1 VSWTHDTV
9 KFLSRGPPCD
19 TQFAGSWI
27 ARKATANMPDPVWP
41 RKVPYVEAGIS
52 RAHSTATQ
60 QRPERARYETSL
72 DAAGRE
78 TSLDAQSANTSRASN
93 KEAGTGHHT
102 SELDAAASRKRP
114 PGRPRKTPQGDLL
127 GPLPPASHPG
137 AQTKNRRGASGA
149 HHTRRLYR
157 GRRDAAADEV
167 MIDME
172 LDLRGDETEEL
183 GFDQMDVVGNSARD
197 CSPQTRFFQPDKGA
211 TASCRADLQAAA
223 YESPEQR
230 RTSTPGEEA
239 LAGMEVS
246 VDPADNL
253 AFSDEPTAAEGSLGA
268 MNSVGRDITP
278 DRPPK
283 RPPGRPRKTPVS
295 EADPAGAEMSENLCG
310 ATAAVGLVRTA
321 GRPRESSSLEV
332 GTAQA
337 EDTERRAGG
346 AAAFGVKRPP
356 GRPRKT
362 LVMEADTG
370 KAEVVENLHGATADV
385 GKRRTAGRP
394 PKSLALEADTEV
406 VDLSE
411 SLHAANASAGL
422 KRPRGRPPKHAALM
436 AETGEAEVDASLQ
449 DATAAVGVKRRPG
462 RPPKHAIMEAG
473 AGEAEVVE
481 GTCGTT
487 AAVEVRGTPGRP
499 ERCSATEA
507 DKEEAQEIVQ
517 LHDATAAV
525 GVKRP
530 RGRPPK
536 HAPGAKTRGG
546 PRKLVSVM
554 DICAEDAEVVEGL
567 RGSTATAGEKRPRG
581 RPRVNPNFEVPAS
594 DLDLDRTGV
603 PGRVRRGRELPV
615 PAPTRSMASECREVT
630 VDLLQLGHQE
640 RVAAEKSAR
649 GGEMDDVQI
658 SETEEEAEPPADGA
672 EEVVLERWKR
682 PPGRPRKK
690 SHFEMRAVDA
700 AELAR
705 PSCGDPLQEDAEP
718 RSRGQPARR
727 SARGRDSASECPEV
741 TLDLDLMVWGH
752 VQETGVLDKAPR
764 SGEVQEEHVTSES
777 REGEERKR
785 QDDQISPGRATPEAP
800 AEETPASEEEEGDG
814 ASLESVP
821 VTVEEV
827 PAGIDWLDIAV
838 DEVRGSIEGLS
849 SAVDKIHRSVDG
861 GKIPVCEAHDAI
873 EGVWSALEEGH
884 DGVEGVEGAIGEA
897 SGGVEEARMAV
908 DEVHDSIEGAQVN
921 ADGAALGERPESRDS
936 GSLCLETQQ
945 GLPERQSQLEG
956 AVGGEAIGEDME
968 RSTRHEGS
976 LDEDGV
982 PRPVLHPGAV
992 VPTNGAG
999 SWAENTW
1006 PGGCNW
1012 VEHTRLGGGSSAQ
1025 KGQVGDGFSSN
1036 PEKRPR
1042 GRPRKAADT
1051 CPAVDADDGAAR
1063 DEEGSAQEGLDAV
1076 AGTDADEE
1084 AAEPETEGADTSL
1097 AVEEELQ
1104 VDGFSSNPE
1113 KRPRGRPRKV
1123 QTPIGTEQQRPRGRP
1138 RKTPRIEIDTGNA
1151 DMAVKGQEH
1160 RTEIPP
1166 QSCLAEG
1173 FGVEVG
1179 VARDLGP
1186 AVEGESPMQ
1195 QGAGLFAGA
1204 AVEAEAPAQAARV
1217 ARTGI
1222 VVKAD
1227 ALAQTGGEA
1236 DDGAARDEEGSAQE
1250 GLDAVAGTDADEEAA
1265 EPQTE
1270 GADTS
1275 PAVEKELQVQA
1286 GEAVVTSAAVEEE
1299 LQVQA
1304 GEAVVTSAAVEEE
1317 LPAQAAADTEAVAHA
1332 NAGTVMGVAAD
1343 TDDVAHA
1350 AQGAVVVAAVNTDD
1364 VAHAAQ
1370 GAVVV
1375 AAVNT
1380 DDVAHA
1386 AEGRVIGAVAHT
1398 ETVAHAA
1405 ADAVVGAAADTEAVA
1420 QASAA
1425 ESDSSLAME
1434 IEQELEKDMEIA
1446 MAAYSN
1452 EGREG
1457 EDTRDEHND
1466 ATDDDNGGASNNDRG
1481 NSVHAY
1487 FSPGAV
1493 VGAAAVTE
1501 AVAQVAESTVSGAAA
1516 ETEAVAHAPAGAVM
1530 GAAADTEAV
1539 AQAAAQAVIGTLAD
1553 GTVEADPLAQEADVT
1568 GTGGHVEIVDLTEE
1582 AEEIV
1587 TGTAPID
1594 EAPAQVVAA
1603 AMTSPAVG
1611 AGTLPPAVAGSA
1623 VEVEALPRVSAGST
1637 AGAATDAESPL
1648 HVAAVAVTEEAATAK
1663 FQRATTSGV
1672 VTATVAPGAESQNLK
1687 LMARS
1692 IASHGGECR
1701 RRGEADR
1708 EVTAATRRDGAA
1720 ALSKQSA
1727 RDVLQS
1733 PAHGQ
1738 ALAGREATDTARV
1751 AAQSQSSPAAAQVS
1765 FVIPKKRGARAMS
1778 ASREM
1783 LSRSHEALASLKR
1796 LAAGRQQASPT
1807 GAAGS
1812 AKAPAA
1818 CQATAGQQV
1827 GAASETG
1834 HEAVFAST
1842 SAHRAELRRAASMPN
1857 SEAAAAAERQMEAAA
1872 QPQASGLD
1880 WRCDDGSLMLASPS
1894 AARNLDRRRHV
1905 GTIAEQKQSGG
1916 SEATHHGEPAGV
1928 TSSLGDEGNAE
1939 GGRWNGLID
1948 VVEQLEGTR
1957 DGAPDGMAA
1966 SSPPRL
1972 RGEPQDPQKEETVWG
1987 ELSTRWRELNET
1999 GPRGGG
2005 SSASDASEAGAD
2017 PRDEV
2022 GEAAKQDVRGL
2033 GRPPKHRAYRG
2044 VSWAGQTKKWAAQIQ
2059 RGRKFMLGYFETQA
2073 EAALAYDIAACQFD
2087 GENARTNFPGSASAA
2102 LSQDAEA
2109 ALQKILELNG
2119 IRDDDSEPA
2128 ARSVSPGEL
2137 EGKGRYPLRTTNSRS
2152 GRLRSQTH
2160 EQEELEEEQASFP
2173 VKWRA
2178 CRPRSTVRVKTAD
2191 QAAQTEEVSGDAVLE
2206 QVARALSLQSEGEPV
2221 AGAGAAASTP
2231 ATGSAMG
2238 PNVAAAAEG
2247 MAALGD
2253 EQAAL
2258 SISVRDIASC
2268 CKHLLDKLLP
2278 VARLLDTT
2286 YNRQAMPDGALAALS
2301 GNPDHGAGAPG
2312 NAIERVPDLNEE
2324 VGEEDEEDSL
2334 LRARGLL
2341 RRTVADARERLAL
2354 GRLSL
2359 QGSQRDERETVMT
2372 GTQGARS
2379 GARPAEAEPQGAGA
2393 VPRPAVAGA
2402 QGAGSGPRP
2411 AVAGPQGAGSVLQQ
2425 DEMGLQRARAGPRQV
2440 LTGQQ
2445 GGGSQGRPAVTA
2457 QHGAGSVLWPD
2468 VMRQQ
2473 VVGSVPRPAVT
2484 AQQGGGSVPRPAAA
2498 AQQGWLSA
2506 TAGDDGAAGVGSVP
2520 RPAATAQQ
2528 GCISATAGGAAQH
2541 GGGSVPRPAVAAQQ
2555 RGSVPRPAATAQ
2567 QGLDQ
2572 CHGPV
2577 AAQQGSQQVVG
2588 TVPRP
2593 AATAQ
2598 QGGSVPRPA
2607 VTAQQGGGSVPRP
2620 AATAQQ
2626 GVVSVP
2632 RPAATAQHGVGTVP
2646 RPAVMAQQGGGTV
2659 PRPAVTAQQVVGSVP
2674 RPAATA
2680 QQGGGSVP
2688 RSAVTAQHV
2697 SGSVPRP
2704 AVTAQQGVGSVP
2716 QPTVTA
2722 QQGGGLV
2729 SQMDVTGQRGS
2740 GQEVR
2745 PGRVWIRVG
2754 QQGAGA
2760 VLRPD
2765 VTGQQMPGPGLGQAI
2780 TGHQVTGSEGRPAMP
2795 VCQEAG
2801 SVPHLDMTQQQR
2813 AGSDPWKAM
2822 TGQQGSFVPR
2832 LAMTGQQEHGVETKP
2847 MLLAGQGAGS
2857 EARHGAAAHTPT
2869 TAHRAE
2875 PRRAATMPN
2884 LEAAA
2889 AAERQMEATAQ
2900 PQASGLDWRCND
2912 GSLMLASPSAAR
2924 NLDTRLAMAREQGA
2938 GSALPHPLERLY
2950 VIIPYTVSRV
2960 YAMKEVEL
2968 NA

>member
-1 VSWTHDTV
+1 MSLLAVGVRAVQRARPIQSGHAATPIRNTAA
-9 KFLSRGPPCD
+9 FLKPFRNRR
-19 TQFAGSWI
+19 AVRAA

-41 RKVPYVEAGIS
+41 RKVPYVGAGIP

-60 QRPERARYETSL
+60 QRLERAGYETSL

-102 SELDAAASRKRP
+102 SERDAAASRKRP

-137 AQTKNRRGASGA
+137 AQTKNRRSASGE

-167 MIDME
+167 VIDME
-172 LDLRGDETEEL
+172 LDLRGNETEEL
-183 GFDQMDVVGNSARD
+183 GFDQLGVVRKSARD
-197 CSPQTRFFQPDKGA
+197 CSPQMHFFQPDKGA

-223 YESPEQR
+223 YDSPEQR

-246 VDPADNL
+246 AEPADNL
-253 AFSDEPTAAEGSLGA
+253 AFSDEPTAAEGSRGA
-268 MNSVGRDITP
+268 TNSVGRDRPP

-295 EADPAGAEMSENLCG
+295 EADPAGAEMSENLRG

-752 VQETGVLDKAPR
+752 VQETGIVDKAPR

-827 PAGIDWLDIAV
+827 PAGIDRLDIAV
-838 DEVRGSIEGLS
+838 DEVRGSIEGVS

-861 GKIPVCEAHDAI
+861 GKIPVCEAHDVI

-884 DGVEGVEGAIGEA
+884 GGVEGVEGAIGEA

-956 AVGGEAIGEDME
+956 AVGGEAIGEKME

-1012 VEHTRLGGGSSAQ
+1012 VEHTRLGGGSWAQ

-1036 PEKRPR
+1036 REKRPR
-1042 GRPRKAADT
+1042 GLPWKVADT

-1084 AAEPETEGADTSL
+1084 AAEPETEGADTSP

-1104 VDGFSSNPE
+1104 VDSFSSNPE
-1113 KRPRGRPRKV
+1113 KWPRGCPRKV
-1123 QTPIGTEQQRPRGRP
+1123 QNPIGTEQKRPRGRP

-1166 QSCLAEG
+1166 QSRLAEG

-1186 AVEGESPMQ
+1186 AVEGESPLQ
-1195 QGAGLFAGA
+1195 QGAGLVAGA

-1222 VVKAD
+1222 VVEAD

-1265 EPQTE
+1265 EPETE

-1275 PAVEKELQVQA
+1275 PAVE
-1286 GEAVVTSAAVEEE
+1286 EE
-1299 LQVQA
+1299 LPAQA

-1446 MAAYSN
+1446 MAAYSD

-1457 EDTRDEHND
+1457 EDTRDGHHD
-1466 ATDDDNGGASNNDRG
+1466 ATDDDNGGASNNGRG
-1481 NSVHAY
+1481 NSIPAY

-1501 AVAQVAESTVSGAAA
+1501 AVAQVAESTVSGTAA

-1539 AQAAAQAVIGTLAD
+1539 AQAAAQAVIVTLAD

-1582 AEEIV
+1582 EE
-1587 TGTAPID
+1587 
-1594 EAPAQVVAA
+1594 
-1603 AMTSPAVG
+1603 
-1611 AGTLPPAVAGSA
+1611 
-1623 VEVEALPRVSAGST
+1623 
-1637 AGAATDAESPL
+1637 
-1648 HVAAVAVTEEAATAK
+1648 
-1663 FQRATTSGV
+1663 
-1672 VTATVAPGAESQNLK
+1672 
-1687 LMARS
+1687 
-1692 IASHGGECR
+1692 
-1701 RRGEADR
+1701 
-1708 EVTAATRRDGAA
+1708 
-1720 ALSKQSA
+1720 
-1727 RDVLQS
+1727 
-1733 PAHGQ
+1733 
-1738 ALAGREATDTARV
+1738 
-1751 AAQSQSSPAAAQVS
+1751 
-1765 FVIPKKRGARAMS
+1765 
-1778 ASREM
+1778 
-1783 LSRSHEALASLKR
+1783 
-1796 LAAGRQQASPT
+1796 
-1807 GAAGS
+1807 
-1812 AKAPAA
+1812 
-1818 CQATAGQQV
+1818 
-1827 GAASETG
+1827 
-1834 HEAVFAST
+1834 
-1842 SAHRAELRRAASMPN
+1842 ELII
-1857 SEAAAAAERQMEAAA
+1857 
-1872 QPQASGLD
+1872 L
-1880 WRCDDGSLMLASPS
+1880 
-1894 AARNLDRRRHV
+1894 
-1905 GTIAEQKQSGG
+1905 
-1916 SEATHHGEPAGV
+1916 
-1928 TSSLGDEGNAE
+1928 
-1939 GGRWNGLID
+1939 
-1948 VVEQLEGTR
+1948 
-1957 DGAPDGMAA
+1957 
-1966 SSPPRL
+1966 
-1972 RGEPQDPQKEETVWG
+1972 
-1987 ELSTRWRELNET
+1987 
-1999 GPRGGG
+1999 
-2005 SSASDASEAGAD
+2005 
-2017 PRDEV
+2017 
-2022 GEAAKQDVRGL
+2022 
-2033 GRPPKHRAYRG
+2033 G
-2044 VSWAGQTKKWAAQIQ
+2044 VSN
-2059 RGRKFMLGYFETQA
+2059 
-2073 EAALAYDIAACQFD
+2073 CH
-2087 GENARTNFPGSASAA
+2087 
-2102 LSQDAEA
+2102 DA
-2109 ALQKILELNG
+2109 
-2119 IRDDDSEPA
+2119 
-2128 ARSVSPGEL
+2128 
-2137 EGKGRYPLRTTNSRS
+2137 
-2152 GRLRSQTH
+2152 
-2160 EQEELEEEQASFP
+2160 
-2173 VKWRA
+2173 
-2178 CRPRSTVRVKTAD
+2178 
-2191 QAAQTEEVSGDAVLE
+2191 
-2206 QVARALSLQSEGEPV
+2206 
-2221 AGAGAAASTP
+2221 
-2231 ATGSAMG
+2231 
-2238 PNVAAAAEG
+2238 
-2247 MAALGD
+2247 
-2253 EQAAL
+2253 
-2258 SISVRDIASC
+2258 
-2268 CKHLLDKLLP
+2268 
-2278 VARLLDTT
+2278 
-2286 YNRQAMPDGALAALS
+2286 
-2301 GNPDHGAGAPG
+2301 
-2312 NAIERVPDLNEE
+2312 
-2324 VGEEDEEDSL
+2324 
-2334 LRARGLL
+2334 
-2341 RRTVADARERLAL
+2341 
-2354 GRLSL
+2354 
-2359 QGSQRDERETVMT
+2359 
-2372 GTQGARS
+2372 
-2379 GARPAEAEPQGAGA
+2379 
-2393 VPRPAVAGA
+2393 
-2402 QGAGSGPRP
+2402 
-2411 AVAGPQGAGSVLQQ
+2411 
-2425 DEMGLQRARAGPRQV
+2425 
-2440 LTGQQ
+2440 
-2445 GGGSQGRPAVTA
+2445 
-2457 QHGAGSVLWPD
+2457 
-2468 VMRQQ
+2468 
-2473 VVGSVPRPAVT
+2473 
-2484 AQQGGGSVPRPAAA
+2484 
-2498 AQQGWLSA
+2498 
-2506 TAGDDGAAGVGSVP
+2506 
-2520 RPAATAQQ
+2520 
-2528 GCISATAGGAAQH
+2528 
-2541 GGGSVPRPAVAAQQ
+2541 
-2555 RGSVPRPAATAQ
+2555 
-2567 QGLDQ
+2567 
-2572 CHGPV
+2572 
-2577 AAQQGSQQVVG
+2577 
-2588 TVPRP
+2588 
-2593 AATAQ
+2593 
-2598 QGGSVPRPA
+2598 
-2607 VTAQQGGGSVPRP
+2607 
-2620 AATAQQ
+2620 
-2626 GVVSVP
+2626 
-2632 RPAATAQHGVGTVP
+2632 
-2646 RPAVMAQQGGGTV
+2646 
-2659 PRPAVTAQQVVGSVP
+2659 
-2674 RPAATA
+2674 
-2680 QQGGGSVP
+2680 
-2688 RSAVTAQHV
+2688 HV
-2697 SGSVPRP
+2697 IN
-2704 AVTAQQGVGSVP
+2704 
-2716 QPTVTA
+2716 
-2722 QQGGGLV
+2722 LV
-2729 SQMDVTGQRGS
+2729 
-2740 GQEVR
+2740 
-2745 PGRVWIRVG
+2745 
-2754 QQGAGA
+2754 
-2760 VLRPD
+2760 
-2765 VTGQQMPGPGLGQAI
+2765 
-2780 TGHQVTGSEGRPAMP
+2780 
-2795 VCQEAG
+2795 
-2801 SVPHLDMTQQQR
+2801 
-2813 AGSDPWKAM
+2813 
-2822 TGQQGSFVPR
+2822 
-2832 LAMTGQQEHGVETKP
+2832 
-2847 MLLAGQGAGS
+2847 
-2857 EARHGAAAHTPT
+2857 
-2869 TAHRAE
+2869 
-2875 PRRAATMPN
+2875 
-2884 LEAAA
+2884 
-2889 AAERQMEATAQ
+2889 
-2900 PQASGLDWRCND
+2900 
-2912 GSLMLASPSAAR
+2912 
-2924 NLDTRLAMAREQGA
+2924 
-2938 GSALPHPLERLY
+2938 
-2950 VIIPYTVSRV
+2950 
-2960 YAMKEVEL
+2960 
-2968 NA
+2968 